1 MSSGSAVKKGGI
13 IFLKTVSTING
24 PELCGSC
31 TKCGNGCD
39 SKPESIVNG
48 CLDYERKLV
57 INLKYLCNSCANA
70 DSCSRAGTIPDA
82 GYDCTDWKSNLLV
95 GLGSVTSDKK
105 DEVNHPDHY
114 TQGGIEC
121 IDCIRASM
129 PPEGFQD
136 YCKGNVIKY
145 IHRWRFKGGVQD
157 LHKAEVYLKWLIES
171 AEKEEKNI

>member
-1 MSSGSAVKKGGI
+1 METI
-13 IFLKTVSTING
+13 STSNG
-24 PELCGSC
+24 PMLCVSC
-31 TKCGNGCD
+31 AKCGVECD
-39 SKPESIVNG
+39 SKPESVVNG
-48 CLDYERKLV
+48 CLDYEKKLTV
-57 INLKYLCNSCANA
+57 V
-70 DSCSRAGTIPDA
+70 P
-82 GYDCTDWKSNLLV
+82 V
-95 GLGSVTSDKK
+95 KK

-171 AEKEEKNI
+171 AEKSE